1 MVYAESILS
10 IDKEEAQKHL
20 ELLGYKHGDKI
31 FMRYIH
37 ANPAEGQPKS
47 IKKSRLNW
55 EECERYQSQGYDAYF
70 VINGGG
76 DTDAAVK
83 VGRAIFYEHDNLP
96 KNIQRELWRNLGLP
110 EPTVQIDTGGKSVHS
125 YWVFHQPIGI
135 KDWCELQEDL
145 LEFADGDRSIKNP
158 SRILRLAGCRYM
170 KGDNPGSN
178 IATIIT
184 ASGKRY
190 SYLELRDVIQVQKTQ
205 VTSPLDSIEL
215 PVSESVPLELCLT
228 KRSREMLASGTTAP
242 DKQRNNSGIELA
254 RDLIGTTAYLK
265 KIGQAYDGNPE
276 ILFFDWCRAV
286 ALDTDKPKGQPEG
299 IWKSASKDNPSP
311 GSGEDGVQAC
321 IKGWHWRENI
331 KPTGRSFSGGIGSG
345 GENRR
350 GNGGGSGNGGGDD
363 GDGGDGTFSKVI
375 RFPKFETLPPEQV
388 TEKIDELIVQ
398 GATGSYLTGQLIRL
412 AAASQIHIQEL
423 RKLFWERSAECELE
437 SDRPDNKTQIKD
449 LLNLGDQSLEL
460 RDFLPE
466 DLAEPLKT
474 WCNWL
479 SMRPE
484 VALTALLTGV
494 SSLHKVGTELVIH
507 RNQTFRVPPTIF
519 SGLVSESGQKKSP
532 ILWNIIRH
540 PLNELRQEKINA
552 YNAAMEDYKAQMQVW
567 EQSEDKGQKPELP
580 RDPTLYYFTNATGEA
595 IPVQAGKAPDKAM
608 LALIDELS
616 GLFNSAN
623 SYRGG
628 RGSDKQD
635 ILSYFDGSGQTVLRA
650 GGVKLDVPKIYLS
663 VFGTI
668 QPEILKNHVTDCF
681 DPDGQWARFLF
692 VNQPLVAATL
702 SDDDGQFVEIRD
714 RLTGVYRQIDQL
726 PEMEYRLSRPAFK
739 RYQQIYNQ
747 LEKLRVT
754 HPRAGM
760 RAVYSKMEGYI
771 GRLAL
776 NLHVLWEI
784 ASGKACPAEEIPPF
798 ILEMAIALAKF
809 YVGQVRLVHSFSDEE
824 GLAPGVVKLIEL
836 SKRLDTNGKDGWV
849 KAKQYQEL
857 FAAKK
862 RPSAQQVRDLML
874 QAQSL
879 GYGRIR
885 GTGNRLE
892 YHWASD
898 NNGNSDNPPSSPD
911 NLGNLGK
918 LGEDLGNSI
927 PQVETIENKGFECHL
942 GNLGKGTPIFSTP
955 KSIGY
960 IPQPTEEEFHEEGG
974 YVPQVSPSTLQEVC
988 DVDTVVNSGFENN
1001 LGNPFPKSSPSSPS
1015 VVAIEQEPE
1024 QAEVTDGTSSTSPL
1038 PQKPSSEV
1046 LVGVTAVEDVI
1057 AKRCCVSGAAL
1068 KELAQIAPAT
1078 AFQGA
1083 KEVTSDAIAPSIALQ
1098 DAPEAAKA
1106 TVAVSKAVPSVPGFS
1121 TMEVSTDTA
1130 APASNPV
1137 TASESLV
1144 SGDIFD
1150 SVEAAA
1156 SAQPNPPETLQDG
1169 MAKPAASA
1177 VTVADDEWREGD
1189 RVRVDASDLPG
1200 SLKRFDGRLG
1210 AVEAVSVASCLVRFD
1225 DDGEVMHILYRG
1237 LRKA

>member
-1 MVYAESILS
+1 
-10 IDKEEAQKHL
+10 
-20 ELLGYKHGDKI
+20 
-31 FMRYIH
+31 
-37 ANPAEGQPKS
+37 
-47 IKKSRLNW
+47 
-55 EECERYQSQGYDAYF
+55 
-70 VINGGG
+70 
-76 DTDAAVK
+76 
-83 VGRAIFYEHDNLP
+83 
-96 KNIQRELWRNLGLP
+96 
-110 EPTVQIDTGGKSVHS
+110 
-125 YWVFHQPIGI
+125 
-135 KDWCELQEDL
+135 
-145 LEFADGDRSIKNP
+145 
-158 SRILRLAGCRYM
+158 
-170 KGDNPGSN
+170 
-178 IATIIT
+178 
-184 ASGKRY
+184 
-190 SYLELRDVIQVQKTQ
+190 
-205 VTSPLDSIEL
+205 
-215 PVSESVPLELCLT
+215 
-228 KRSREMLASGTTAP
+228 
-242 DKQRNNSGIELA
+242 
-254 RDLIGTTAYLK
+254 
-265 KIGQAYDGNPE
+265 
-276 ILFFDWCRAV
+276 
-286 ALDTDKPKGQPEG
+286 
-299 IWKSASKDNPSP
+299 
-311 GSGEDGVQAC
+311 
-321 IKGWHWRENI
+321 
-331 KPTGRSFSGGIGSG
+331 
-345 GENRR
+345 
-350 GNGGGSGNGGGDD
+350 
-363 GDGGDGTFSKVI
+363 
-375 RFPKFETLPPEQV
+375 
-388 TEKIDELIVQ
+388 
-398 GATGSYLTGQLIRL
+398 LTGQLIRL
-412 AAASQIHIQEL
+412 AAASQIHTQEL
-423 RKLFWERSAECELE
+423 RKLFWERSAECDLE
-437 SDRPDNKTQIKD
+437 SDRDDNKTQVKD

-460 RDFLPE
+460 RDFLPL

-479 SMRPE
+479 SLRPE

-540 PLNELRQEKINA
+540 PLNELRQEKIDA
-552 YNAAMEDYKAQMQVW
+552 YNAAMEDYKAEMEVW
-567 EQSEDKGQKPELP
+567 SQSEDKGAKPEP
-580 RDPTLYYFTNATGEA
+580 PEDPTLYYFTNATGEA

-650 GGVKLDVPKIYLS
+650 GGVKVDVPKIYLS

-668 QPEILKNHVTDCF
+668 QPEILKNHVADCF

-892 YHWASD
+892 YHWVSD

-911 NLGNLGK
+911 NLGK

-955 KSIGY
+955 LSIGY

-988 DVDTVVNSGFENN
+988 DVDTVVISGFENN

-1015 VVAIEQEPE
+1015 VVAIEQEHE

-1046 LVGVTAVEDVI
+1046 LVRVTAVEDVI

-1083 KEVTSDAIAPSIALQ
+1083 IGVQTQEIGVEAQSSDLSATDVLIDTTASVAITEPLASGDAPS
-1098 DAPEAAKA
+1098 
-1106 TVAVSKAVPSVPGFS
+1106 TGSGS
-1121 TMEVSTDTA
+1121 
-1130 APASNPV
+1130 ASR
-1137 TASESLV
+1137 SF
-1144 SGDIFD
+1144 G
-1150 SVEAAA
+1150 
-1156 SAQPNPPETLQDG
+1156 
-1169 MAKPAASA
+1169 
-1177 VTVADDEWREGD
+1177 
-1189 RVRVDASDLPG
+1189 
-1200 SLKRFDGRLG
+1200 
-1210 AVEAVSVASCLVRFD
+1210 
-1225 DDGEVMHILYRG
+1225 
-1237 LRKA
+1237 